1 MVATRDIGQA
11 AASRLLD
18 RTWTGRSVQG
28 LHGPTDLSFD
38 EAAEAIGRGL
48 NRPMFHVRVPEEQ
61 ARQAMRAAGLNEH
74 LTEAFLE
81 VFQAI
86 ESGLLRPVEPR
97 TAETTTPTTLEEF
110 SRAVLK
116 SLVDEPVMAC

>member
-28 LHGPTDLSFD
+28 LHGPTDLGFG
-38 EAAEAIGRGL
+38 EAAEASGRGFI
-48 NRPMFHVRVPEEQ
+48 RPMFHVRVPEEQ